1 MTTIDESQR
10 QHDKMSIAFL
20 SSKIVDSDQAKAE
33 VPRIYHDST
42 HMHLWRTASSA
53 NKALCLPLGQHL
65 PTQRDPR
72 TLASKNSSDTDHL
85 CCVSWHDRV
94 SCYGLSNSPIGTQRT
109 DPLID
114 ASIPLSD
121 GTKSIEQNVDY
132 RQVEQDRNRKHG
144 ALIVSGVQFATPQ
157 HFSKSCNVSD
167 GIKSSLNTPAGLQG
181 IGQHNDYCQ
190 HLQRFQPKVASIMS
204 NPPSEPLRKARPSYS
219 DEQKFFIMYNR
230 IIRGLPWAEIEES
243 FSKFFGLRTQ
253 NGLYSVYYRTRK
265 IWKMKDIQ
273 STDVRASRRDKS
285 TVIRMAANF
294 STELLM
300 EVGYLA

>member
-1 MTTIDESQR
+1 
-10 QHDKMSIAFL
+10 
-20 SSKIVDSDQAKAE
+20 
-33 VPRIYHDST
+33 
-42 HMHLWRTASSA
+42 
-53 NKALCLPLGQHL
+53 
-65 PTQRDPR
+65 
-72 TLASKNSSDTDHL
+72 LASKNSSDTDHL

-94 SCYGLSNSPIGTQRT
+94 SYYGLSNSPIGTQRT
-109 DPLID
+109 DPSVD
-114 ASIPLSD
+114 TGIPFSD